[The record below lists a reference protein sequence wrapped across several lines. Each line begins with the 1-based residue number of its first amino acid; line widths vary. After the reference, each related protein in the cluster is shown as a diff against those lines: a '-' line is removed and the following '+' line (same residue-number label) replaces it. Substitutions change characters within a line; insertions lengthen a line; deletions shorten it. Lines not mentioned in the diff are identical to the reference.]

1 MNRPW
6 VQVLAWGIYLAVLTI
21 ILWIWWPHW
30 LSVVQLGSAAIAT
43 VLIAFGFVLIYRQ
56 GKLGATPKAGRE
68 RRVLADVSPG
78 AALTGIALA
87 GMLYGAE
94 FGFFL
99 VLICAGLLMLGVVQL
114 GIELRAERQ
123 RRERGDL

>member
-6 VQVLAWGIYLAVLTI
+6 VQVLAWGTYLATLTI
-21 ILWIWWPHW
+21 ILWIWWGHW
-30 LSVVQLGSAAIAT
+30 LSVLQLGSAAIAA
-43 VLIAFGFVLIYRQ
+43 VLIALAVVLVYRQ

-99 VLICAGLLMLGVVQL
+99 VLICAGLLVLGVAQL

-123 RRERGDL
+123 RRQRGDL